1 MTSHEFGNYI
11 YHEKTKNEKYV
22 YIDKSGINNFLF
34 SSYWLNES
42 ERSREKCWSPIF
54 SIIEKD
60 VKKIDV
66 VSFSQQWKIL
76 VSH

>member
-34 SSYWLNES
+34 SSY
-42 ERSREKCWSPIF
+42 
-54 SIIEKD
+54 
-60 VKKIDV
+60 
-66 VSFSQQWKIL
+66 
-76 VSH
+76 